1 MLPTSLTL
9 SEFPVLETSRLRLRE
24 MTAADAAAV
33 FRIFSDDDVTRFYDF
48 DTFTTEQ
55 QAAELIAR
63 QRNRF
68 DKGDALRWGITQRHS
83 DEVIGT
89 VGLVINSQNGLGGLG
104 YDLAR
109 PYWRKGIMSE
119 TLSIVIRFAFRTVKV
134 NRLQALVMPGNVASA
149 ALLDKLGFL
158 EEGTLR
164 EYSFFKGRYQDL
176 RCFSLLRR
184 EFEAGYGG

>member
-1 MLPTSLTL
+1 MLPTSLIL
-9 SEFPVLETSRLRLRE
+9 SEFPVLETARLRLRE
-24 MTAADAAAV
+24 MTAADTAAV
-33 FRIFSDDDVTRFYDF
+33 FRIFSDEEVTRYYDF
-48 DTFTTEQ
+48 DTFTSEQ

-68 DKGDALRWGITQRHS
+68 DEGDAVRWGITQRQS

-89 VGLVINSQNGLGGLG
+89 VGLVLNSENGLGGLG

-109 PYWRKGIMSE
+109 PYWRHGLMSE
-119 TLSIVIRFAFRTVKV
+119 ALAVVIRFSFRTVKV

-149 ALLDKLGFL
+149 GLLEKLGFHD
-158 EEGTLR
+158 EGTLR
-164 EYSFFKGRYQDL
+164 EYMYFKGRYQDL

-184 EFEAGYGG
+184 EFEMGRGG